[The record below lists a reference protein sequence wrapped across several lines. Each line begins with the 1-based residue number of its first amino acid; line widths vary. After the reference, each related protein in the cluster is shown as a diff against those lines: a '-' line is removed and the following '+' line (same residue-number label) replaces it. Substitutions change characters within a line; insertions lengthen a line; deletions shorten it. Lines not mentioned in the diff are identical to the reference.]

1 MTPSHRDIL
10 IVDDDRDARE
20 LFSIVLEDA
29 GATVAIAEDG
39 ESGLRAALAWTPDL
53 VVTDIAMPRMDGM
66 HLIRQLRQRES
77 TKRIPIVAVTG
88 YDAADLPE
96 VARLAGCSEVVPK
109 PCSPATLIDLINRHI
124 GRREGDRSRTSFP
137 SRRPPPTIE
146 RRRL

>member
-39 ESGLRAALAWTPDL
+39 ESGLRAALEWTPDL

-88 YDAADLPE
+88 HDAADLPE
-96 VARLAGCSEVVPK
+96 MARLAGCSEVVPK
-109 PCSPATLIDLINRHI
+109 PCSPETLIDLINRHI
-124 GRREGDRSRTSFP
+124 GRREGDRSRAPFP
-137 SRRPPPTIE
+137 SPRPRPTIE